1 MAYFL
6 LFSPK
11 PVASKIAANSALSC
25 MSADCTTLNSESL
38 RKSKAVSDRKERRAV
53 WNSKQKSRSIQ
64 CVWSGRKGHVG
75 DFKWTE

>member
-25 MSADCTTLNSESL
+25 MSEADCTTLNFESL
-38 RKSKAVSDRKERRAV
+38 RSLRLRKERRAV

-64 CVWSGRKGHVG
+64 CVWSAGRKGHVG